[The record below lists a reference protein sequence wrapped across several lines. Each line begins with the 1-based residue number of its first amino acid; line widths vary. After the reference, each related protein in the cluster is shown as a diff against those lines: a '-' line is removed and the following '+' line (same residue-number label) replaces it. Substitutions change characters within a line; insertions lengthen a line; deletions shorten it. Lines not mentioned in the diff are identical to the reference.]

1 MSDHTPYQQ
10 KVIGRYYD
18 NFESIKLQRLS
29 ELCTEV
35 WLAEGKKKDRLWTQ
49 VGEILVALKVPQ
61 SRIDHVMAK
70 KEPALLP
77 DLVTELSKKIGK

>member
-1 MSDHTPYQQ
+1 MSDYTPYQQ

-35 WLAEGKKKDRLWTQ
+35 WLAEGKKKDKMWAQ
-49 VGEILVALKVPQ
+49 VGEILTALKVPQ
-61 SRIDHVMAK
+61 SRIDHVMGRK
-70 KEPALLP
+70 DPSLLP
-77 DLVTELSKKIGK
+77 DLVTELSKKLGK

>member
-10 KVIGRYYD
+10 KIIGRYYD

-77 DLVTELSKKIGK
+77 DLVTELSKKLGK

>member
-1 MSDHTPYQQ
+1 MADHTPYQQ
-10 KVIGRYYD
+10 KIIGRYYD

-35 WLAEGKKKDRLWTQ
+35 WLAEGKARDRMWKQ
-49 VGEILVALKVPQ
+49 VGEILVALKCPQ

-70 KEPALLP
+70 KDPSLLP
-77 DLVTELSKKIGK
+77 DLVTELSRKLGK

>member
-10 KVIGRYYD
+10 KVIGRYYE

-35 WLAEGKKKDRLWTQ
+35 WLAEGKKKERLWTQ
-49 VGEILVALKVPQ
+49 VGEILTALKVPQ
-61 SRIDHVMAK
+61 SRIDHVMGK
-70 KEPALLP
+70 KDPSLLP
-77 DLVTELSKKIGK
+77 DLVTEITKKTGK